1 MNEIEVCNPKQ
12 DRFCV
17 LYTTIGAETFG
28 NGTKSAIAAGYSEK
42 SAYSQACNLLKNPKI
57 QQRIRELHKEN
68 MRRNNVTT
76 DSVLAN
82 IEHDRML
89 ARQKGDIS
97 SAIRADEL
105 QGKYLAMFTDN
116 INRTEEGLTMIFSVE
131 KPMDNSNEPDK
142 RLEETP
148 KLPNP

>member
-1 MNEIEVCNPKQ
+1 
-12 DRFCV
+12 
-17 LYTTIGAETFG
+17 
-28 NGTKSAIAAGYSEK
+28 
-42 SAYSQACNLLKNPKI
+42 
-57 QQRIRELHKEN
+57 
-68 MRRNNVTT
+68 
-76 DSVLAN
+76 
-82 IEHDRML
+82 ML